1 MATYPETDAL
11 GANVLSVALIG
22 PDERSRMSV
31 ADALVGSTSGVP
43 RQLPFYPE
51 IDQVPKLI
59 ELNFDVIII
68 DLDSDPETALDLVEG
83 LCADGAPTVMVFSS
97 TADSELMIRCMRAGA
112 REFLSLP
119 FAPGAVA
126 EAMVR
131 ATVRRTTIR
140 NPSSKKPDGKL
151 HVFFGAKGGSGVTT
165 LAANFAIC
173 LARESGSKT
182 LLIDL
187 DLPFGDVAL
196 GMGLTAA
203 YSTADALQ
211 NYTRLDTN
219 FLSRLLV
226 KHDSGLSVLTSPGKV
241 IHVPIVPDA
250 VNKLLTVARQD
261 FEYVVVDSGSR
272 LELSSTALFEPDA
285 VVYLV
290 SQVGLSELRNSN
302 RIISELFKS
311 DFPKLEIVLN
321 RFMPSSMAIDE
332 EHITKALTR
341 RAQWKIPE
349 DNATVRKMLSSDTPL
364 VLEDSPLSRVI
375 KQMAR
380 GACGLAAEPERKR
393 KIIGLF

>member
-1 MATYPETDAL
+1 M
-11 GANVLSVALIG
+11 
-22 PDERSRMSV
+22 
-31 ADALVGSTSGVP
+31 
-43 RQLPFYPE
+43 
-51 IDQVPKLI
+51 
-59 ELNFDVIII
+59 
-68 DLDSDPETALDLVEG
+68 
-83 LCADGAPTVMVFSS
+83 
-97 TADSELMIRCMRAGA
+97 
-112 REFLSLP
+112 
-119 FAPGAVA
+119 
-126 EAMVR
+126 
-131 ATVRRTTIR
+131 
-140 NPSSKKPDGKL
+140 
-151 HVFFGAKGGSGVTT
+151 
-165 LAANFAIC
+165 
-173 LARESGSKT
+173 
-182 LLIDL
+182 
-187 DLPFGDVAL
+187 
-196 GMGLTAA
+196 
-203 YSTADALQ
+203 
-211 NYTRLDTN
+211 
-219 FLSRLLV
+219 
-226 KHDSGLSVLTSPGKV
+226 KHDSGLWVLTSPGKV

-261 FEYVVVDSGSR
+261 FEYVVVDTGSR

-285 VVYLV
+285 MVYLV